1 MGGANMKTARLF
13 LYNFLG
19 ILVFV
24 AAGLALYYYIFQ
36 NLNYVKTDDAKVWG
50 DLVPLSAAV
59 PGKLTDWKGT
69 IGQTFNQ
76 GDVVGRIAD
85 MGDRGNITAPIN
97 GKIIQSSAV
106 NGQVVA
112 PGQPIATM
120 TDLSRLYILTNIEE
134 SRIQDVKTGADVD
147 ITVDADPGTT
157 VKGKVEQIGLA
168 TNSTFSLLP
177 QQNASGNYTKVVQ
190 RIPVRI
196 SMSNYPGDWVP
207 GMNATISIHK

>member
-1 MGGANMKTARLF
+1 MKTARLF
-13 LYNFLG
+13 LFNFLG

-24 AAGLALYYYIFQ
+24 AAGLALYYYLFQ

-69 IGQTFNQ
+69 IGQNFNQ
-76 GDVVGRIAD
+76 GDVVGRIEG

-112 PGQPIATM
+112 PGQSIATM
-120 TDLSRLYILTNIEE
+120 TDLSKLYILTNIEE

-196 SMSNYPGDWVP
+196 SMSNYPDDWVP